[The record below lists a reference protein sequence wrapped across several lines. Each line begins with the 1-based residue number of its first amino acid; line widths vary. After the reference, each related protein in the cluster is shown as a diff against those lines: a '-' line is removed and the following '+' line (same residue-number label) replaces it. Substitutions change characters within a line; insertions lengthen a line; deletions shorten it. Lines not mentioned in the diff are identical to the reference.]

1 MPTARR
7 DGIALAYDIQGEGPD
22 LLLIAGTAA
31 DRTMWTQIRP
41 QLSEHFRTIA
51 FDNRDS
57 GESTICSDG
66 YVMLDLAKDAVSV
79 LDAAGAERA
88 HVMGHSL
95 GGMITQEL
103 ALLAPERT
111 ASLTLAN
118 TSSRLDTYGNAVVS
132 MALGWSQVIED
143 PALLL
148 KSLYFLALGTDTLRT
163 TSLDQIVEG
172 LLSNGPGQPKEAFVR
187 QWQLDLTV
195 NTFDRLPLINA
206 PTHVIW
212 GAQDKILPED
222 HQRALVDNIKGAQ
235 FTRTEHAGHS
245 PMIETPDEF
254 LRAATDFLLRV

>member
-1 MPTARR
+1 MPAAQRE
-7 DGIALAYDIQGEGPD
+7 GLELVYDIQGDGPD

-31 DRTMWTQIRP
+31 DRTMWTQVRP
-41 QLSEHFRTIA
+41 KLSEYFRTIA

-57 GESTICSDG
+57 GESTICNDS
-66 YVMLDLAKDAVSV
+66 YVMLDLAKDAVAV

-103 ALLAPERT
+103 ALLAPERI

-118 TSSRLDTYGNAVVS
+118 TTSRLDGYGNAVIS
-132 MALGWSQVIED
+132 MALGWAQVIED

-163 TSLDQIVEG
+163 TSLDRIVEG
-172 LLSNGPGQPKEAFVR
+172 LLSSGPGQPREALVR

-195 NTFDRLPLINA
+195 NIFDRLPLIDA

-222 HQRALVDNIKGAQ
+222 LQRDLVNNIRGAQ
-235 FTRTEHAGHS
+235 FTRIEHAGHS

-254 LRAATDFLLRV
+254 LRAATDFLLPV